1 MKAYVDPEV
10 CIGCGLCAGIAPD
23 VFQMNDEGKAE
34 AYADFTEDQLPDV
47 QDAIDQCPVSAISLV
62 EE

>member
-1 MKAYVDPEV
+1 MKAHVDQDL

-23 VFQMNDEGKAE
+23 VFQMNAEGKAE
-34 AYADFTEDQLPDV
+34 AYAEFTENQVADV
-47 QDAIDQCPVSAISLV
+47 QDAVDQCPVSAISI